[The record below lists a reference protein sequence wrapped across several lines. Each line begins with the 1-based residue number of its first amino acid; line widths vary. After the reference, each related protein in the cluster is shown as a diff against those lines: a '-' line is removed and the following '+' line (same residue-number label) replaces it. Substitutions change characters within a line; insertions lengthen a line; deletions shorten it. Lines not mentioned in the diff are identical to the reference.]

1 MDNAKWDPD
10 TPPLFAE
17 SCAAG
22 NTTLVIGLGVVVAL
36 LLVVFLVL

>member
-10 TPPLFAE
+10 TPLFAE